1 MLRSLHIF
9 VLCGLLWACPAMT
22 TSIQHHVIER
32 GAAPGQRFAAPR
44 FEVITDA
51 ARFRQVF
58 HNLHADQIPPPPAPV
73 IDFERALV
81 ILVAM
86 GQRPTAG
93 YRVEIDQVEQQG
105 EALQVSVRYEKPL
118 PQSYHAAVVTQPFVL
133 AQAPKTPGVRRV
145 IFVDQTAKELS
156 LVHLPR

>member
-58 HNLHADQIPPPPAPV
+58 HNLHTDQIPPPPAPV
-73 IDFERALV
+73 IDFERTLV

-93 YRVEIDQVEQQG
+93 YRVEVDHIEQHG
-105 EALQVSVRYEKPL
+105 DALQVTVRYEEPL
-118 PQSYHAAVVTQPFVL
+118 PQSYQAAVVTQPFVL
-133 AQAPKTPGVRRV
+133 AQTSTTPGVRRV
-145 IFVDQTAKELS
+145 RFVDQTAKELA
-156 LVHLPR
+156 LALLPR